1 MKHPVNCII
10 SFQWRSKTSCGLPPW
25 TSGRTHASSP
35 PARGA
40 SSTAPKETLR
50 RTTAA
55 KSSCSETRS
64 RVHSSAHECGNVSVN
79 ALSFAECLKG
89 LFHDKMLIK
98 VGDTGKCREAMA
110 KLIEASRM
118 DVDSDVPLRDAC
130 SVDLSKFCRDIS
142 ATHSRGEKISCL
154 RNVLEDKNLK
164 LEPRLVNALHGAI
177 LFTP

>member
-1 MKHPVNCII
+1 M
-10 SFQWRSKTSCGLPPW
+10 
-25 TSGRTHASSP
+25 
-35 PARGA
+35 
-40 SSTAPKETLR
+40 
-50 RTTAA
+50 
-55 KSSCSETRS
+55 
-64 RVHSSAHECGNVSVN
+64 SAHECGNVSVN
-79 ALSFAECLKG
+79 VLVLSFAECLKG